1 MNILNYSNSFVNPI
15 VYVLRIPEFQQAL
28 RSCCTK
34 RRPAIKM
41 VKTERQNREGT
52 PRTPEIEL
60 RMLRNDPNRLQVDVE
75 QEYMETKF

>member
-1 MNILNYSNSFVNPI
+1 
-15 VYVLRIPEFQQAL
+15 
-28 RSCCTK
+28 
-34 RRPAIKM
+34 M